1 MLLLFNYFLGFSDA
15 ECESQKNLMMAKLSS
30 LEQEAY
36 ALAGHPFSLTSTD
49 DISQVFIHLQFVL
62 VAIYNNNKSIQNLGE
77 HVWQSN

>member
-1 MLLLFNYFLGFSDA
+1 MKF
-15 ECESQKNLMMAKLSS
+15 
-30 LEQEAY
+30 
-36 ALAGHPFSLTSTD
+36 TSTD